1 MPKRIVGLDIGQT
14 MLRAVELEDP
24 DKARPKVVRYRE
36 VAIPEG
42 VVDAGEV
49 IETNTVATLLR
60 RLWIDAGFKTKEV
73 AIGIGNQK
81 VLARDLTIPRQSRA
95 LIRESLPMH
104 VQDLLPVAVDDALM
118 DFYPIAEGQ
127 GEHGPVLTGLL
138 VAAVKSGIEANIAAL
153 KEAGLSPVDV
163 DLIPFAMQR
172 AVGTTTP
179 ETNALIDIG
188 AVTTNIVL
196 VTGGVPQFV
205 RIIPIGGDA
214 ITRGLASQLEV
225 DVTEAENLKRTIGMD
240 PAGIT
245 AEQQQVARAVFELS
259 GELLYSIRNTLNYF
273 ANSRPNVQIGRITLS
288 GGGARLRGVIAVLGE
303 MTRTPVDFGNPFT
316 KVGTARGY
324 QAPEPAVAATMAV
337 SIGLALGSGS

>member
-118 DFYPIAEGQ
+118 DFYPISEGQ

-179 ETNALIDIG
+179 ETSALIDIG

-214 ITRGLASQLEV
+214 ITRGLAAQLEV
-225 DVTEAENLKRTIGMD
+225 DVTEAESLKRTIGMD

-245 AEQQQVARAVFELS
+245 AEQQQIARAVFELS

-273 ANSRPNVQIGRITLS
+273 ANSRPNVQIGRITLT
-288 GGGARLRGVIAVLGE
+288 GGGARLRGIIAVLAE
-303 MTRTPVDFGNPFT
+303 MTRTPVDFGNPFQ

-337 SIGLALGSGS
+337 SVGLALGSGS